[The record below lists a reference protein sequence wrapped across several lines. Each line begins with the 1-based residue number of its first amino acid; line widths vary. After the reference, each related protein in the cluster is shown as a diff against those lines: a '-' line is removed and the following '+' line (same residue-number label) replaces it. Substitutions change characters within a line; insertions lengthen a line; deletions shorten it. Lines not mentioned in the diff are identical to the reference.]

1 MSDADQ
7 RRAPRRRLP
16 QFLPVYDDE
25 THELVGRMVD
35 LSRTGFMVI
44 SGAPILCEQ
53 AFRFRIP
60 LDDGSEPLII
70 HATSMWS
77 RPASHAGHHGAGF
90 AFTDISLAA
99 LTALE
104 RVYHST

>member
-16 QFLPVYDDE
+16 QFLPVYNDE

-35 LSRTGFMVI
+35 LSRTGFMII
-44 SGAPILCEQ
+44 SGAPIPCDQ

-60 LDDGSEPLII
+60 LDESNDPVVV

-104 RVYHST
+104 RIYHSA